1 MSSLKRSRSISSRAS
16 PPSSWRARWAAS
28 CSALAEQPAVGQAGQ
43 FVVVQQVTQALL
55 DVAAG
60 TEIGEET
67 DDVGRLA
74 IAVAQQVELQPLGIG
89 IAILPRIHQFA
100 LPLPV
105 LAQLG
110 ADLPVV
116 ALGLGVFT
124 SRLALRPT
132 TSSRR

>member
-1 MSSLKRSRSISSRAS
+1 MQ
-16 PPSSWRARWAAS
+16 P
-28 CSALAEQPAVGQAGQ
+28 LAEQPAVGQAGQ

-105 LAQLG
+105 LAQLC
-110 ADLPVV
+110 L
-116 ALGLGVFT
+116 LYT
-124 SRLALRPT
+124 SRWA
-132 TSSRR
+132 